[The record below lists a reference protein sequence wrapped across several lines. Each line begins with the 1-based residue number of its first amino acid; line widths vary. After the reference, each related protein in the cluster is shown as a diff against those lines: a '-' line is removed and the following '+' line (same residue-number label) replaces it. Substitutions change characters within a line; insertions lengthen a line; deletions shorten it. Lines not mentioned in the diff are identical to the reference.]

1 MTVKNTSLS
10 KASFVK
16 FRAQSC
22 DFLEVSNP
30 RALLEVALRKFTC
43 LTVGD
48 TICIPHIGG
57 NKFYLDVR
65 EVQPNGAASIIE
77 TDCNVDFDE
86 PLGYQDSKYAQF
98 ERDHKAK
105 SSSRAGSFDCTGNG
119 PTVVRSLQKARAEP
133 SDAEVSAA
141 NAFKAFSGNAK
152 RVDGKIPMSV
162 LQAKQ
167 SGADQ
172 PPLGSVVE
180 QTAQT
185 KENQPAP
192 TYQSKIGDKF
202 SKKKVAVSAF
212 TGTAHK
218 LNP

>member
-1 MTVKNTSLS
+1 
-10 KASFVK
+10 
-16 FRAQSC
+16 
-22 DFLEVSNP
+22 
-30 RALLEVALRKFTC
+30 
-43 LTVGD
+43 
-48 TICIPHIGG
+48 
-57 NKFYLDVR
+57 
-65 EVQPNGAASIIE
+65 
-77 TDCNVDFDE
+77 
-86 PLGYQDSKYAQF
+86 
-98 ERDHKAK
+98 
-105 SSSRAGSFDCTGNG
+105 
-119 PTVVRSLQKARAEP
+119 VRSLQKARVEP

-172 PPLGSVVE
+172 PPSVAE

-185 KENQPAP
+185 KENLPAP
-192 TYQSKIGDKF
+192 VYQSKIGDKF

-218 LNP
+218 LNT